1 MDATDIA
8 IRLIG
13 LFYVFAGIVGS
24 RAMLSSL
31 LMDRALSAIGN
42 TPAPRGELA
51 RTVWLMGV
59 TLLVLY
65 SGAALVL
72 GLKLASYLF
81 VVSVALQAFYFFVAA
96 PRYFDVH
103 DAPDAQGRSQSMN
116 AFIIFTLATCVV
128 LWAHSRGILVDSHDV
143 PWPALAL
150 AGALAALQT
159 GYVIYTFV
167 TLLRPGRDA

>member
-65 SGAALVL
+65 SGAA
-72 GLKLASYLF
+72 
-81 VVSVALQAFYFFVAA
+81 
-96 PRYFDVH
+96 
-103 DAPDAQGRSQSMN
+103 
-116 AFIIFTLATCVV
+116 IIFTLAACVV
-128 LWAHSRGILVDSHDV
+128 LWAHSRGTLVDMHDV